1 MANIVNLDRVSKG
14 YGAAGRLLTDVSLGL
29 DDADRI
35 GVVGLNGAGKSTLLR
50 LLTKQ
55 EDPDDGRV
63 THRRDLRVLWLP
75 QQLTL
80 APDATVRDVVLGTA
94 WLDEGMGAEHE
105 WAGDAGVRGILDGL
119 GMPHLGLDQPVGPMS
134 GGERRRV
141 ALAALLVRDS
151 DLLILDEPT
160 NHLDVGGVDW
170 LARHLVGRKG
180 ALVVVTHDRW
190 FLDAVCTTT
199 WEVADQTVRAYEG
212 GFAAWTL
219 ARAERERVAAATE
232 ARRQNL
238 LRKEIAWLRRGP
250 PARTS
255 KPQFR
260 IDAANALIADVP
272 PARDTMSLQRMA
284 TSRLGKQVYD
294 LENVELH
301 AGPKE
306 ILRDVTWLVGPGD
319 RIAILGA
326 NGAGKTTLLRM
337 LAGITRPDGGRLGT
351 GSTVRP
357 AFLSQELTELPGHLR
372 VLEAVEEVARRVQL
386 GDREVSAAQLAEVFG
401 FDDRRLWTP
410 VSDLSGGERRRLQ
423 MLRLLA
429 GEPNVLLFDEPTNDL
444 DTDTLASLEDLL
456 DSWPGTIIV
465 ASHDRYLIERVTD
478 TAYGMFGDGRLVHLP
493 GGVDEYLART
503 AERAGSPP
511 GRRAPDRRARR
522 PARGWHVR
530 RRGPPGP
537 QGADPAGTAA
547 RQARPARDHAAR
559 SARGGRHRLRPGRR
573 VGHPAQGSARR
584 TGADRGELDD
594 PRRGPAGELTG
605 PGTPARG
612 PCAASHRHMRDNR
625 RRHLPHGVG
634 DTDMAHTPVNHPARP
649 IYRAIGGLTGLYLVV
664 FGVLGIIASTGNEIL
679 AQDDTRVL
687 GQGTNLG
694 FSLLSV
700 LLGIVVLVGTALGRN
715 IDVAIN
721 QWLAYALMVISL
733 AGLAFIRTDANI
745 FNFSITTVVVVM
757 TAALVLLMVGMYGKV
772 GTEDEAEAF
781 QKARLVL

>member
-55 EDPDDGRV
+55 ENPDDGRV

-105 WAGDAGVRGILDGL
+105 WAGDAGVRAILDGL

-170 LARHLVGRKG
+170 LARHLTGRKG

-284 TSRLGKQVYD
+284 VSRLGKQVYELD
-294 LENVELH
+294 NVELH

-306 ILRDVTWLVGPGD
+306 ILRDVSWLVGPGD

-337 LAGITRPDGGRLGT
+337 LAGITRPDGGRLNT

-357 AFLSQELTELPGHLR
+357 AFLSQELAELPGQLR

-386 GDREVSAAQLAEVFG
+386 GDREVSASQLAEVFG

-444 DTDTLASLEDLL
+444 DTDTLAALEDLL

-503 AERAGSPP
+503 AERAGTS
-511 GRRAPDRRARR
+511 RAGGTP
-522 PARGWHVR
+522 
-530 RRGPPGP
+530 
-537 QGADPAGTAA
+537 TAA
-547 RQARPARDHAAR
+547 ATGATASGMSAAEVRQARKELTRLERQLGKLDQRETTLLDQLAADATDYARVA
-559 SARGGRHRLRPGRR
+559 
-573 VGHPAQGSARR
+573 
-584 TGADRGELDD
+584 ELDTQLKD
-594 PRRGPAGELTG
+594 LRAERERIEESWMTLAE
-605 PGTPARG
+605 
-612 PCAASHRHMRDNR
+612 D
-625 RRHLPHGVG
+625 LPE
-634 DTDMAHTPVNHPARP
+634 
-649 IYRAIGGLTGLYLVV
+649 
-664 FGVLGIIASTGNEIL
+664 S
-679 AQDDTRVL
+679 
-687 GQGTNLG
+687 
-694 FSLLSV
+694 
-700 LLGIVVLVGTALGRN
+700 
-715 IDVAIN
+715 
-721 QWLAYALMVISL
+721 
-733 AGLAFIRTDANI
+733 
-745 FNFSITTVVVVM
+745 
-757 TAALVLLMVGMYGKV
+757 
-772 GTEDEAEAF
+772 
-781 QKARLVL
+781 

>member
-94 WLDEGMGAEHE
+94 WLGEGMGAEHE
-105 WAGDAGVRGILDGL
+105 WAGDAGVRNILDGL

-284 TSRLGKQVYD
+284 VSRLGKQVYE

-306 ILRDVTWLVGPGD
+306 ILRDATWLVGPGD

-357 AFLSQELTELPGHLR
+357 AFLSQELAELPGHLR

-444 DTDTLASLEDLL
+444 DTDTLAALEDLL

-503 AERAGSPP
+503 AERAGAT
-511 GRRAPDRRARR
+511 RAGGTGSVA
-522 PARGWHVR
+522 
-530 RRGPPGP
+530 
-537 QGADPAGTAA
+537 PAGPTGGGMSAA
-547 RQARPARDHAAR
+547 EVRQARKELTRLERQLGKLDQREVTLLDQLAADATDYARVA
-559 SARGGRHRLRPGRR
+559 
-573 VGHPAQGSARR
+573 
-584 TGADRGELDD
+584 ELDTQLKD
-594 PRRGPAGELTG
+594 LRAERERIEETWITLAE
-605 PGTPARG
+605 
-612 PCAASHRHMRDNR
+612 D
-625 RRHLPHGVG
+625 LPEG
-634 DTDMAHTPVNHPARP
+634 
-649 IYRAIGGLTGLYLVV
+649 
-664 FGVLGIIASTGNEIL
+664 
-679 AQDDTRVL
+679 
-687 GQGTNLG
+687 
-694 FSLLSV
+694 
-700 LLGIVVLVGTALGRN
+700 
-715 IDVAIN
+715 
-721 QWLAYALMVISL
+721 
-733 AGLAFIRTDANI
+733 
-745 FNFSITTVVVVM
+745 
-757 TAALVLLMVGMYGKV
+757 
-772 GTEDEAEAF
+772 
-781 QKARLVL
+781 

>member
-14 YGAAGRLLTDVSLGL
+14 YGAAGPLLTDVSLGL

-55 EDPDDGRV
+55 EEPDDGRV

-75 QQLTL
+75 QALQL
-80 APDATVRDVVLGTA
+80 APEATVRDVVLGTA
-94 WLDEGMGAEHE
+94 WLAESMGAEHE
-105 WAGDAGVRGILDGL
+105 WAGDAGVRGILAGL
-119 GMPHLGLDQPVGPMS
+119 GMPYLGLDQPVGPMS

-170 LARHLVGRKG
+170 LAKHLVGRKG

-190 FLDAVCTTT
+190 FLDAVCTAT

-219 ARAERERVAAATE
+219 ARVERERVAAATE

-272 PARDTMSLQRMA
+272 PARDTMSLQRLA
-284 TSRLGKQVYD
+284 TARLGKQVYD
-294 LENVELH
+294 LEDVRLC

-306 ILRDVTWLVGPGD
+306 ILHDATWHVGPGD
-319 RIAILGA
+319 RIAILGR
-326 NGAGKTTLLRM
+326 NGAGKTTLLRL
-337 LAGITRPDGGRLGT
+337 LAGITRPDGGRFAT

-357 AFLSQELTELPGHLR
+357 AFLSQELAELPGHLR

-444 DTDTLASLEDLL
+444 DTDTLAALEDLL
-456 DSWPGTIIV
+456 DSWPGTVIV
-465 ASHDRYLIERVTD
+465 ASHDRYLIERVTES
-478 TAYGMFGDGRLVHLP
+478 AYGMFGDGRLVHLP
-493 GGVDEYLART
+493 GGVDEYLARAANREPAVTDTPT
-503 AERAGSPP
+503 AG
-511 GRRAPDRRARR
+511 APTT
-522 PARGWHVR
+522 PA
-530 RRGPPGP
+530 
-537 QGADPAGTAA
+537 ADGMSAAEA
-547 RQARPARDHAAR
+547 RQAKKELTRLERQIGKLDQKEAALLDQFAANATDYARVA
-559 SARGGRHRLRPGRR
+559 
-573 VGHPAQGSARR
+573 
-584 TGADRGELDD
+584 ELDAQLKD
-594 PRRGPAGELTG
+594 
-605 PGTPARG
+605 
-612 PCAASHRHMRDNR
+612 
-625 RRHLPHGVG
+625 V
-634 DTDMAHTPVNHPARP
+634 
-649 IYRAIGGLTGLYLVV
+649 RAEREQVEET
-664 FGVLGIIASTGNEIL
+664 
-679 AQDDTRVL
+679 
-687 GQGTNLG
+687 
-694 FSLLSV
+694 
-700 LLGIVVLVGTALGRN
+700 
-715 IDVAIN
+715 
-721 QWLAYALMVISL
+721 WLAL
-733 AGLAFIRTDANI
+733 AEQVPGN
-745 FNFSITTVVVVM
+745 
-757 TAALVLLMVGMYGKV
+757 
-772 GTEDEAEAF
+772 
-781 QKARLVL
+781 

>member
-55 EDPDDGRV
+55 EGPDEGRV

-80 APDATVRDVVLGTA
+80 AADATVRDVVLGTA

-105 WAGDAGVRGILDGL
+105 WAGDAGVRAILDGL

-284 TSRLGKQVYD
+284 VSRLGKQVYE

-357 AFLSQELTELPGHLR
+357 AFLSQELAELPGHLR

-386 GDREVSAAQLAEVFG
+386 GDREVSASQLAEVFG

-410 VSDLSGGERRRLQ
+410 VGDLSGGERRRLQ

-444 DTDTLASLEDLL
+444 DTDTLAALEDLL

-503 AERAGSPP
+503 AERAGATRP
-511 GRRAPDRRARR
+511 GATP
-522 PARGWHVR
+522 
-530 RRGPPGP
+530 
-537 QGADPAGTAA
+537 TAA
-547 RQARPARDHAAR
+547 APTAPTASGMSAAEVRQARKELTRLERQLGKLDQRETTLLDQLAADATDYARVA
-559 SARGGRHRLRPGRR
+559 
-573 VGHPAQGSARR
+573 
-584 TGADRGELDD
+584 ELDAQLKD
-594 PRRGPAGELTG
+594 LRAERERIEESWMTLAE
-605 PGTPARG
+605 
-612 PCAASHRHMRDNR
+612 D
-625 RRHLPHGVG
+625 LPE
-634 DTDMAHTPVNHPARP
+634 
-649 IYRAIGGLTGLYLVV
+649 
-664 FGVLGIIASTGNEIL
+664 S
-679 AQDDTRVL
+679 
-687 GQGTNLG
+687 
-694 FSLLSV
+694 
-700 LLGIVVLVGTALGRN
+700 
-715 IDVAIN
+715 
-721 QWLAYALMVISL
+721 
-733 AGLAFIRTDANI
+733 
-745 FNFSITTVVVVM
+745 
-757 TAALVLLMVGMYGKV
+757 
-772 GTEDEAEAF
+772 
-781 QKARLVL
+781 

>member
-80 APDATVRDVVLGTA
+80 APEATVRDVVLGTA
-94 WLDEGMGAEHE
+94 WLAEGMGAEHE
-105 WAGDAGVRGILDGL
+105 WAGDSGVRAILDGL

-190 FLDAVCTTT
+190 FLDAVCTNT

-284 TSRLGKQVYD
+284 VSRLGKQVYE
-294 LENVELH
+294 LESVELH

-337 LAGITRPDGGRLGT
+337 LAGITRPDGGRLNT

-503 AERAGSPP
+503 AERAGPP
-511 GRRAPDRRARR
+511 RA
-522 PARGWHVR
+522 G
-530 RRGPPGP
+530 
-537 QGADPAGTAA
+537 GTSSAA
-547 RQARPARDHAAR
+547 SAAASGGGMSAAEVRQARKELTRLERQLGKLDQRETTLLDQLAADATDYARVA
-559 SARGGRHRLRPGRR
+559 
-573 VGHPAQGSARR
+573 
-584 TGADRGELDD
+584 ELDTQLKD
-594 PRRGPAGELTG
+594 LRAERERIEETWMTLAEEL
-605 PGTPARG
+605 PE
-612 PCAASHRHMRDNR
+612 S
-625 RRHLPHGVG
+625 
-634 DTDMAHTPVNHPARP
+634 
-649 IYRAIGGLTGLYLVV
+649 
-664 FGVLGIIASTGNEIL
+664 
-679 AQDDTRVL
+679 
-687 GQGTNLG
+687 
-694 FSLLSV
+694 
-700 LLGIVVLVGTALGRN
+700 
-715 IDVAIN
+715 
-721 QWLAYALMVISL
+721 
-733 AGLAFIRTDANI
+733 
-745 FNFSITTVVVVM
+745 
-757 TAALVLLMVGMYGKV
+757 
-772 GTEDEAEAF
+772 
-781 QKARLVL
+781 

>member
-55 EDPDDGRV
+55 EEPDDGRV

-94 WLDEGMGAEHE
+94 WLVEGMGAEHE
-105 WAGDAGVRGILDGL
+105 WAGDAGVRNILDGL

-141 ALAALLVRDS
+141 ALAALLVRDA

-284 TSRLGKQVYD
+284 VSRLGKQVYELTD
-294 LENVELH
+294 VELH

-306 ILRDVTWLVGPGD
+306 ILRDATWLIGPGD

-337 LAGITRPDGGRLGT
+337 LAGITRPDGGRLTT

-357 AFLSQELTELPGHLR
+357 AFLSQELAELPGHLR

-444 DTDTLASLEDLL
+444 DTDTLAALEDLL

-503 AERAGSPP
+503 AERAGST
-511 GRRAPDRRARR
+511 RAGDNP
-522 PARGWHVR
+522 
-530 RRGPPGP
+530 
-537 QGADPAGTAA
+537 TAA
-547 RQARPARDHAAR
+547 PTGPATSGMSAAEVRQARKELTRLERQLGKLDQREATLLDQLAADATDYARVA
-559 SARGGRHRLRPGRR
+559 
-573 VGHPAQGSARR
+573 
-584 TGADRGELDD
+584 ELDTQLKD
-594 PRRGPAGELTG
+594 LRAERERIEESWMTLAEELPEG
-605 PGTPARG
+605 
-612 PCAASHRHMRDNR
+612 
-625 RRHLPHGVG
+625 
-634 DTDMAHTPVNHPARP
+634 
-649 IYRAIGGLTGLYLVV
+649 
-664 FGVLGIIASTGNEIL
+664 
-679 AQDDTRVL
+679 
-687 GQGTNLG
+687 
-694 FSLLSV
+694 
-700 LLGIVVLVGTALGRN
+700 
-715 IDVAIN
+715 
-721 QWLAYALMVISL
+721 
-733 AGLAFIRTDANI
+733 
-745 FNFSITTVVVVM
+745 
-757 TAALVLLMVGMYGKV
+757 
-772 GTEDEAEAF
+772 
-781 QKARLVL
+781 